1 MGQLFGVGLAL
12 LGLLFFAVLWAA
24 VRNTLEDI
32 KAAAK
37 PKALIAQTRVR
48 LLEENPELAP
58 AKGGSEGSL
67 EREGLALRFVVDGR
81 ARTLVQIDVC
91 ATGARDFTEQEL
103 TLGVPRFVSGYA
115 LVWVNGD
122 RPLADLEWV
131 LDLAHAYAGTGS
143 WGALAAQHDLVW
155 GRGAEGYP
163 ELKGP
168 VAGRACL
175 LRQEGPSGLY
185 LELALPPGLYAR
197 PGTGVSGD
205 PMMDLLVESSGIPV
219 GAREAVLALVH
230 GRGAH
235 IEGGRLQLS
244 HPGSLGALWPELWAL
259 VEALEG
265 AATPED

>member
-1 MGQLFGVGLAL
+1 MGQLLGVGLAL
-12 LGLLFFAVLWAA
+12 VALVFFAILWSAL
-24 VRNTLEDI
+24 RNALEDV

-48 LLEENPELAP
+48 LLKENPELAP

-81 ARTLVQIDVC
+81 ARTLAQIDVC
-91 ATGARDFTEQEL
+91 ATGARDFTAQALE
-103 TLGVPRFVSGYA
+103 LGVPLFLDGYA
-115 LVWVNGD
+115 LVWVDGD
-122 RPLADLEWV
+122 RPLSDLGWV
-131 LDLAHAYAGTGS
+131 LDLAHAYGGTGS

-175 LRQEGPSGLY
+175 LRQQGPSGIY
-185 LELALPPGLYAR
+185 LELALPPELFAQ

-205 PMMDLLVESSGIPV
+205 PMMDLLVESSGIPE

-230 GRGAH
+230 GRGAR
-235 IEGGRLQLS
+235 IGEGQLRLS
-244 HPGSLGALWPELWAL
+244 HPGRLGELWPEVWAL

-265 AATPED
+265 ALTPED